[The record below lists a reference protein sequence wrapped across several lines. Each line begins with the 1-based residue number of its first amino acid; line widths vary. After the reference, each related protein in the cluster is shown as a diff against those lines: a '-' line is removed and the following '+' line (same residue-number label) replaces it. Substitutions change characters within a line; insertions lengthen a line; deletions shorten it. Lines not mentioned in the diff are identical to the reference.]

1 MNMQLFELET
11 QKSYIDIE
19 KIKSVLQNNK
29 AVRDWAYILHD
40 KDVDDDGN
48 VKTPHYHV
56 AVRLHYP
63 QDSKHIAKWFEVQEN
78 YIERV
83 KGKWSD
89 MLKYLIHENAPM
101 KYQYEV
107 SEVVSN
113 FDWVKDKN
121 TNEDWRKQEIIKSIE
136 NGDIRRYNLYEK
148 VTANEYDKYK
158 KAITNA
164 FEYRAL
170 QIRGKNR
177 QMEVIYIHGDSQ
189 TGKTTYAKMIAD
201 EKRYSVYISSG
212 TNDIMSDYLGEECII
227 LDDLR
232 ASSVGLTDLLK
243 MLDNHTASTVKSR
256 YVNKILECKLIIIT
270 TTMEIEEFF
279 KHVFENDKESVI
291 QLQRRCSTVIRMEKE
306 FMYAKVWNDRKR
318 EYTDEVR
325 IINPVDFDKDFD
337 EWSDEK
343 RLEKLNDLLGSTVE
357 MSQFIQKGI
366 EEYKVRKK
374 L

>member
-1 MNMQLFELET
+1 
-11 QKSYIDIE
+11 
-19 KIKSVLQNNK
+19 
-29 AVRDWAYILHD
+29 
-40 KDVDDDGN
+40 
-48 VKTPHYHV
+48 
-56 AVRLHYP
+56 
-63 QDSKHIAKWFEVQEN
+63 
-78 YIERV
+78 
-83 KGKWSD
+83 
-89 MLKYLIHENAPM
+89 MLKYLIHENAPT

-121 TNEDWRKQEIIKSIE
+121 TNEDWRKQEIIKSVE

-177 QMEVIYIHGDSQ
+177 QMDVIYIHGDSQ

-337 EWSDEK
+337 EWSEEK
-343 RLEKLNDLLGSTVE
+343 RMEKLMDILGSTEE
-357 MSQFIQKGI
+357 MSQFIRKGI
-366 EEYKVRKK
+366 EEYKIRKK